1 MSMVYEGRRS
11 DSPYVD
17 TIWRVH
23 SEGEAFP
30 VCPADGRWNL
40 LLTKRGSRVHVS
52 VEGPLTRAKP
62 KSHAQDME
70 WLVIK
75 FKLGAFMPQILIQNL
90 LNTESGLPSGA
101 HNSIWLNGSTWQYPH
116 FENVETFVN
125 RLVRNDVLVQDPIVN
140 AVLQGQ
146 PQSISSRTVRRRF
159 LRATGMTPGLIH
171 QIDRAQQAMNLLGR
185 GMPILDTVY
194 QAGYADQPHL
204 TRSMRRFVGQSPA
217 QIAQTGQ
224 PG

>member
-1 MSMVYEGRRS
+1 MGMVFEGRPS

-17 TIWRVH
+17 MIWRVH
-23 SEGEAFP
+23 TESEAFP

-52 VEGPLTRAKP
+52 VEGPLTKAKP

-75 FKLGAFMPQILIQNL
+75 FKLGSFLPQIIIHNL
-90 LNTESGLPSGA
+90 LNTESVLPTGA
-101 HNSIWLNGSTWQYPH
+101 HNSFWLNGSIWQYPD

-125 RLVRNDVLVQDPIVN
+125 RLVRDEALAHDPLVT
-140 AVLQGQ
+140 AALQGQ
-146 PQSISSRTVRRRF
+146 SLPVSSRTVRRRF
-159 LRATGMTPGLIH
+159 LRATGLTPGLIH
-171 QIDRAQQAMNLLGR
+171 QIDRAQHAMSLLER
-185 GMPILDTVY
+185 GTPILDTVY

-217 QIAQTGQ
+217 QIAQASQ